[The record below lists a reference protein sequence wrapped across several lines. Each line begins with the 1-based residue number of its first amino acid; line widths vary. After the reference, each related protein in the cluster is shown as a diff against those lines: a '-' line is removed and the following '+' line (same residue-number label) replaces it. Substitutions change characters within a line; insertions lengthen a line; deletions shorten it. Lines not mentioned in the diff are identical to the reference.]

1 MWTRA
6 YPCTEQGRAE
16 RCATEWSVRE
26 HRLFEQ
32 LPRTWLRM
40 PFWAR
45 LRAFMPSL
53 LRSFASLRPRG
64 RTNPNSLSTS
74 SQYRSKYTWEIHSKI
89 IEKSI
94 QNRWKSVLGAML
106 AQDDTSLEPSW
117 PKMTPRIDFSSIFHH
132 FGGSKMHKKSIQ
144 KQSNFQTSLET
155 LFSANRVHKSSKMRV
170 QNHSKMEP
178 FLGRVKNRESCS
190 RLHADLVFE
199 V

>member
-1 MWTRA
+1 MSMHVAKQIKATQGASATYHEGNTASEPSWKYWILMWTRA

-40 PFWAR
+40 PFRAR

-64 RTNPNSLSTS
+64 RANPNSLSTS
-74 SQYRSKYTWEIHSKI
+74 SQYRSKYTWRIHSKI
-89 IEKSI
+89 NLKSI

-106 AQDDTSLEPSW
+106 AQDDTSLEQFW
-117 PKMTPRIDFSSIFHH
+117 PRMIPRF
-132 FGGSKMHKKSIQ
+132 
-144 KQSNFQTSLET
+144 E
-155 LFSANRVHKSSKMRV
+155 
-170 QNHSKMEP
+170 
-178 FLGRVKNRESCS
+178 FLLIV
-190 RLHADLVFE
+190 
-199 V
+199 

>member
-1 MWTRA
+1 MLYVKWFGSIAVEFCMFSIWKYLVLVWTRA

-40 PFWAR
+40 SFRAR

-53 LRSFASLRPRG
+53 LRSFASLHPRG
-64 RTNPNSLSTS
+64 RTNPNSISTS
-74 SQYRSKYTWEIHSKI
+74 SQYRSKYTWEIHSKM

-94 QNRWKSVLGAML
+94 QNRWKSVLAAML

-117 PKMTPRIDFSSIFHH
+117 PKMTPRIYFFLIFNR
-132 FGGSKMHKKSIQ
+132 FGG
-144 KQSNFQTSLET
+144 
-155 LFSANRVHKSSKMRV
+155 A
-170 QNHSKMEP
+170 QNALKI
-178 FLGRVKNRESCS
+178 
-190 RLHADLVFE
+190 D
-199 V
+199 